1 MATKVSDIRVYRY
14 GQWHTL
20 VNSRVFDGTAWRIF
34 KQGDGVFYKGEWYVV
49 SQAVSVYIS
58 PTVAENKDGELY
70 WFFTIST
77 DPDIISTYDSE
88 VTIDGSVTMSDTG
101 AYNVSVTANGDEWS
115 VNTGIPYVEGVTIE
129 RTDLTATFSNTSYIV
144 GEVTFT
150 GVFSLRRSMS
160 EDEEEELEET
170 EIEEENEENTE
181 LSEEQQSL

>member
-14 GQWHTL
+14 GQWHTM
-20 VNSRVFDGTAWRIF
+20 VNSRVYDGTAWRIF
-34 KQGDGVFYKGEWYVV
+34 KGGDKVFHNGEWYEIAPVV
-49 SQAVSVYIS
+49 AVYIS
-58 PTVAENKDGELY
+58 PTVAENKDGERF
-70 WFFTIST
+70 WFFTIGT
-77 DPDIISTYDSE
+77 DPDILMESE
-88 VTIDGSVTMSDTG
+88 VTVEGSVTMSDTG

-129 RTDLTATFSNTSYIV
+129 RTDLTATFSNTSFIV

-160 EDEEEELEET
+160 EDEKELEET